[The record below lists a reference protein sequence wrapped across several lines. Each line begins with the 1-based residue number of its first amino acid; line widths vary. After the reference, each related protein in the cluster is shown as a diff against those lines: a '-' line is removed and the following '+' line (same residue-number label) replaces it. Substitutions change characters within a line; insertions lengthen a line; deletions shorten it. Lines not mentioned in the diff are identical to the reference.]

1 MRGIGASFL
10 NQTSGCSISVVY
22 LFWEQE
28 GRVRFSAPRHYMD
41 IQNVKNMVPAQAVK
55 GQLAGFTNFIREQG
69 VVGLAVGF
77 ILGGAVSKT
86 VTSLV
91 DNIINP
97 IVGMLLGKVN
107 LADRALTVGAS
118 TLKYGAFISTLI
130 DFIIIAA
137 VVYFGVKALGL
148 DKLDKKKE

>member
-1 MRGIGASFL
+1 MIKGKVTGF
-10 NQTSGCSISVVY
+10 
-22 LFWEQE
+22 
-28 GRVRFSAPRHYMD
+28 MD
-41 IQNVKNMVPAQAVK
+41 
-55 GQLAGFTNFIREQG
+55 FIREQG

-91 DNIINP
+91 ENIINP
-97 IVGMLLGKVN
+97 LVGAMLGKVA
-107 LADRALTVGAS
+107 LADRAATIGAIS
-118 TLKYGAFISTLI
+118 IKYGAFISTVVDFLI
-130 DFIIIAA
+130 VAA